1 MTQRLQGKIAFVTGA
16 SSGIGEATAI
26 RFAQEGAL
34 VVLCGRRE
42 EALAVVQE
50 KILSAGGQAEIAGAD
65 VSHEAAYVGAIE
77 STAQR
82 HGRLDILVN
91 NAMAFT
97 WGAVDNMS
105 TEDWH
110 ANFKTTVDGTFWG
123 TRTAMRLMK
132 EKGGGSIVNI
142 SSICGQF
149 GTAWMSGY
157 SAAKAAV
164 NNFSRAVASE
174 GAPYGVRCNVVIPGV
189 VDTPA
194 MAGMMSNDKA
204 RGNTEKL
211 IPMKRVGQPVELA
224 NAILFLAS
232 DEASYVTGACL
243 NVDGGRSSDLYTV
256 FE

>member
-1 MTQRLQGKIAFVTGA
+1 MTQRLQGKIAVVTGA
-16 SSGIGEATAI
+16 GSGIGEATAI
-26 RFAQEGAL
+26 RFAEEGAV
-34 VVLCGRRE
+34 VVLCGRNAE
-42 EALAVVQE
+42 PLEVVRE
-50 KILSAGGQAEIAGAD
+50 KIQSAGGKAEVAVAD
-65 VSHEAAYVGAIE
+65 VSDEAAYVGAIE
-77 STAQR
+77 AAAKR

-97 WGAVDNMS
+97 WGSVDSMS

-123 TRTAMRLMK
+123 TRTAVRLMK
-132 EKGGGSIVNI
+132 DSGGSIVNI

-174 GAPYGVRCNVVIPGV
+174 GAPYGIRCNVVIPGV

-194 MAGMMSNDKA
+194 MAGMMSDPKA

-211 IPMKRVGQPVELA
+211 IPMKRVGKPVELA

>member
-1 MTQRLQGKIAFVTGA
+1 MTQRLQGKIAVVTGA
-16 SSGIGEATAI
+16 GSGIGEATAI
-26 RFAQEGAL
+26 RFAEEGAL
-34 VVLCGRRE
+34 VVLCGRNAAPLEGVR
-42 EALAVVQE
+42 E
-50 KILSAGGQAEIAGAD
+50 KIQSLGGKAEVAVAD
-65 VSHEAAYVGAIE
+65 VSDEASYVGAIE
-77 STAQR
+77 AAAKR

-97 WGAVDNMS
+97 WGSVDSMS

-123 TRTAMRLMK
+123 TRTAVRLMK
-132 EKGGGSIVNI
+132 DSGGGSIVNI

-174 GAPYGVRCNVVIPGV
+174 GAPYGIRCNVVVPGV

-194 MAGMMSNDKA
+194 MAGMMSDPKA
-204 RGNTEKL
+204 RANTEKM
-211 IPMKRVGQPVELA
+211 IPMKRVGKPVELA

-256 FE
+256 LE

>member
-1 MTQRLQGKIAFVTGA
+1 MSRLAGKIAFVTGA
-16 SSGIGEATAI
+16 SSGIGEATAV
-26 RFAQEGAL
+26 RFAEEGAL

-50 KILSAGGQAEIAGAD
+50 RILSAGGKAEIAVAD
-65 VSHEAAYVGAIE
+65 VSNEAAYVGAIE
-77 STAQR
+77 ATAQR

-97 WGAVDNMS
+97 WGAVDSMS
-105 TEDWH
+105 TADWH

-174 GAPYGVRCNVVIPGV
+174 GAPYGVRCNVVVPGV

-194 MAGMMSNDKA
+194 MAGMMSDDKA

-211 IPMKRVGQPVELA
+211 IPMKRVGKPLELA